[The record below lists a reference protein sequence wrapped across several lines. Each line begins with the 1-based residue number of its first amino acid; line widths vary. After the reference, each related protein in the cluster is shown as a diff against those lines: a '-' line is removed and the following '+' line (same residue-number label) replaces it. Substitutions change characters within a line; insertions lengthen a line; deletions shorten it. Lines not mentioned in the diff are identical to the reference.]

1 MRQWL
6 EIIVSSFKMA
16 LQEFRAN
23 KLRTFLSLFGI
34 TVGIFCII
42 SVLAVI
48 SSMEKAVKDD
58 LSSIAKGTVFIGK
71 WENDN
76 SAEYPWWK
84 YVKRP
89 EVTVAEMAA
98 VQKKLIYA
106 STFSFFC
113 ETNGSVEYAGDFV
126 ANIHYYGVSEGFEK
140 LQSLATAYGRNIEKR
155 EYESGTN
162 IIMMGYAVAA
172 TLFDKVENAPGKAI
186 KLGKDKLA
194 IIAGVLPKKGSSIID
209 AWDYDN
215 CIIMPYQLLS
225 QMVPVKNAGPSIM
238 VQANELK
245 VPVPALKDELEG
257 VMRSVRRLSPG
268 RDNNFSLSDIDSF
281 AQTLDPIISGMNMG
295 GWFIAG
301 LSLIVGMFGV
311 ANIMFVTVRERTSQ
325 IGLKKAIGAKRTTI
339 LTEFLLES
347 AFLCIMGGLI
357 GLILVFIL
365 TKIVTGA
372 IGFPV
377 GISVDIF
384 MLAISICV
392 ITGVLAGIIPAI
404 TAAKMDPVV
413 AIRSK

>member
-1 MRQWL
+1 
-6 EIIVSSFKMA
+6 
-16 LQEFRAN
+16 
-23 KLRTFLSLFGI
+23 
-34 TVGIFCII
+34 
-42 SVLAVI
+42 
-48 SSMEKAVKDD
+48 
-58 LSSIAKGTVFIGK
+58 
-71 WENDN
+71 
-76 SAEYPWWK
+76 
-84 YVKRP
+84 
-89 EVTVAEMAA
+89 
-98 VQKKLIYA
+98 
-106 STFSFFC
+106 
-113 ETNGSVEYAGDFV
+113 
-126 ANIHYYGVSEGFEK
+126 
-140 LQSLATAYGRNIEKR
+140 LATAYGRNIEKR

-225 QMVPVKNAGPSIM
+225 QILPVKNAGPSIM